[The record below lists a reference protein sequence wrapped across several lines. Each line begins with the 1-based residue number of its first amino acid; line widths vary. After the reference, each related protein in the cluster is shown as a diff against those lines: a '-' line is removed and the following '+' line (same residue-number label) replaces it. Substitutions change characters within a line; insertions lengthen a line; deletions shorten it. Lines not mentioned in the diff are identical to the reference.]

1 MGVSLVLLLFC
12 RLANVMVPLT
22 FKHAVDLLTEVQAA
36 VSHSAYTCSRVLTC
50 ADVC

>member
-1 MGVSLVLLLFC
+1 VGVSLVLLLFC

-22 FKHAVDLLTEVQAA
+22 FKHAIDLLTEVNPPQP
-36 VSHSAYTCSRVLTC
+36 YCRQPLTY

>member
-22 FKHAVDLLTEVQAA
+22 FKHAIDLLTEVQAA
-36 VSHSAYTCSRVLTC
+36 FSHCPCTC
-50 ADVC
+50 